1 MDKINITDL
10 EVYAYH
16 GVFPE
21 EKKNGQKFYVCADL
35 YVDTREA
42 GLTDDLTKS
51 VHYGEVCQYITK
63 EMTKESY
70 DLIEKCAEI
79 LSNGILEEFPLVK
92 EITLQI
98 KKPEAPIGL
107 PFGMVSVTVNRK
119 RHKAYIALG
128 SNMGDSKGYL
138 DMAVKEL
145 NNAKWCK
152 VIKCADYIVTKP
164 YGGVEQD
171 DFLNSALE
179 LETLL
184 TPMELLDKLHEIEAM
199 ANRERIVRWG
209 PRTLDLDILLYDD
222 LVMENDELI
231 IPHVEMHLR
240 DFVLKP
246 MAMLAPN
253 LRHPIYK
260 KTITEMLKSIEE

>member
-21 EKKNGQKFYVCADL
+21 EKQKGQPFFVCADL
-35 YVDTREA
+35 YVDTRTA

-63 EMTKESY
+63 EMTKVSY
-70 DLIEKCAEI
+70 DLIERCAEVV
-79 LSNGILEEFPLVK
+79 SNGILEEFPLVN
-92 EITLQI
+92 EVTLQI

-107 PFGMVSVTVNRK
+107 PFGMVSVTVTRK
-119 RHKAYIALG
+119 RHRCFVALG

-145 NNAKWCK
+145 NDSKWCK
-152 VIKCADYIVTKP
+152 VIKVADYIVTKP

-184 TPMELLDKLHEIEAM
+184 TPMELLDRLHEIEAM

-209 PRTLDLDILLYDD
+209 PRTLDLDILMYDD
-222 LVMENDELI
+222 LVMENDDLI
-231 IPHVEMHLR
+231 LPHVEMHFR

-246 MAMLAPN
+246 MVELAPN

-260 KTITEMLKSIEE
+260 KTMTELLNNLEK